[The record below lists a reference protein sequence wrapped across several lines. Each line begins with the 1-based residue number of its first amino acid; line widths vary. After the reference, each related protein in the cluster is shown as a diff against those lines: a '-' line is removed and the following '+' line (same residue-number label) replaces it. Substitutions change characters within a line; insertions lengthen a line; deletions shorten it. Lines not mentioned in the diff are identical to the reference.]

1 MFSCHGHTCHSN
13 YRLRDSIIRVPDFI
27 TRHKELNFSGC
38 VLTEHESLGSHL
50 EAEKF
55 FEKLKDTPEYEG
67 FKVGFGNEIY
77 LCPDYVTAENVGHNI
92 YPHFILIALDALGH
106 KALRELSTIAWTK
119 NSFYSM
125 MYRVPTYYSDLEE
138 ILDKYKGH
146 LIGSSACFVKDTP
159 IETKQGWKKIQEIN
173 ANDYVKN
180 MYGDWEKVNFP
191 TSRVYNDIGYEI
203 EVYGN
208 YEKISCTKDHQFLT
222 ITHNRKKVQWV
233 KAEDLTIKKGASK
246 DIFLYPCKNEYHES
260 EYINKTEFSGKLF
273 PLTVYSNRRYS
284 LPETIKITPE
294 LMRLFGFYLGDGHT
308 SLSQNFVIGFTVNEA
323 HFQYFYN
330 DFLKPVEEQLK
341 IKWYINKRENAHRV
355 DVSSASRELVELFY
369 YLFNNEKADFKKIP
383 SRLRISKELDY
394 ELIFGYMLADGYF
407 RIREG
412 NKKVKYST
420 GEFITASIS
429 KQLSTQIHNILYDLG
444 IPNSI
449 TLAKGYT
456 SLDGVNHKDAWY
468 ITGSNYTLGQL
479 KKEKNYSHN
488 DVIKIF
494 EDAINERRKYYIKI
508 NDTTYKKIYIKN
520 VNKIHINENVYC
532 LNNDSH
538 SFKCQDVVVHNC
550 LGGSI
555 PRKLLEHRSIENINV
570 IQAETLWK
578 QIKEWIEY
586 MVEIFGKGYFFLEM
600 QPNSHED
607 QIYVNKCLYKLSQET
622 NVPFIITFDEHY
634 LKKEDRDIHRAYL
647 KASDGDREVDEFY
660 ASTYIMTEE
669 EVHEY
674 MDDYLGSDVVQQ
686 GMDNTMLIYDK
697 MQYYSLK
704 KELQIPY
711 LPFDLSE
718 PDEDLFNK
726 YKDKIELL
734 DYFYHSEYPS
744 DRHMT
749 RELLKSLEKNT
760 HYQCQRGYDAIQECL
775 SSIKISSEAN
785 KVRWSAY
792 LMQVKDYVN
801 IAWESDS
808 IVAPSR
814 GSGGGFCLLYLLDI
828 IQLDPLRENTKMYP
842 WRFLNP
848 ERVSVLDIDTDVE
861 AAKRESIIRKI
872 KETYGYDRVSKVCTL
887 QTEKSRSAILTAAR
901 ALDIDNDTAS
911 YIASLVVF
919 DRGQPRDLHTMYY
932 GNEDYAPVFEFVREM
947 DARPE
952 LWEVSQKIEGLI
964 SGIGSHAGGV
974 IIDDKPLTESTA
986 LMRTNSGDIITQFNL
1001 HDCEDAG
1008 LIKIDLLATDALNFI
1023 HATLNLLLKDNEIE
1037 WQGSLKKTYDKYL
1050 GIYNID
1056 RAAPKMWDMIADH
1069 KVINL
1074 FQMEAQSGRQ
1084 ALALVKPHSVDDLA
1098 TINSVI
1104 RLMAQEKGA
1113 ETPLEKYAR
1122 FHDNIQLWYDEMT
1135 EYGLTDEEQN
1145 ILKDILGISCGICE
1159 AQEYLILLT
1168 MHPKIGGFS
1177 LKWSDQLRKAVA
1189 KKSPKDFDKLEKEFF
1204 QNMKDKN
1211 LSENLC
1217 KYVWYVLIYTQRG
1230 YGLRQ

>member
-1 MFSCHGHTCHSN
+1 MFSIHGHTCHSN
-13 YRLRDSIIRVPDFI
+13 YRLRDSIIRVPDLI
-27 TRHKELNFSGC
+27 TRHKELGYAGC
-38 VLTEHESLGSHL
+38 VYTEHESLGSHL

-55 FEKLKDTPEYEG
+55 FTTVKDTPEYKD
-67 FKVGFGNEIY
+67 FKVAYGNEIY
-77 LCPDYVTAENVGHNI
+77 LCPDYVNAENVGHNI

-125 MYRVPTYYSDLEE
+125 MYRVPTYYSDLEG

-191 TSRVYNDIGYEI
+191 TSRIYNDIGYEI

-323 HFQYFYN
+323 HFQYFYD

-407 RIREG
+407 RIRRG
-412 NKKVKYST
+412 NKKVKYPT

-456 SLDGVNHKDAWY
+456 SLDGVNHKNAWY

-555 PRKLLEHRSIENINV
+555 PRKLLEYRSIENIDV
-570 IQAETLWK
+570 IQAETLWG
-578 QIKEWIEY
+578 QIKDWIAY
-586 MVEIFGKGYFFLEM
+586 MVEIFGEEYFFLEM

-607 QIYVNKCLYKLSQET
+607 QIYVNKKLYQLSQET
-622 NVPFIITFDEHY
+622 KVPFVISFDEHY

-660 ASTYIMTEE
+660 ASTYIMSQE
-669 EVHEY
+669 EVHEF
-674 MDDYLGSDVVQQ
+674 MDKYLGADVVQQ

-697 MQYYSLK
+697 VQYYSLK
-704 KELQIPY
+704 NELRIPY

-718 PDEDLFNK
+718 PNEILFNK
-726 YKDKIELL
+726 YKD
-734 DYFYHSEYPS
+734 
-744 DRHMT
+744 R
-749 RELLKSLEKNT
+749 
-760 HYQCQRGYDAIQECL
+760 
-775 SSIKISSEAN
+775 
-785 KVRWSAY
+785 
-792 LMQVKDYVN
+792 
-801 IAWESDS
+801 
-808 IVAPSR
+808 
-814 GSGGGFCLLYLLDI
+814 
-828 IQLDPLRENTKMYP
+828 
-842 WRFLNP
+842 
-848 ERVSVLDIDTDVE
+848 
-861 AAKRESIIRKI
+861 
-872 KETYGYDRVSKVCTL
+872 
-887 QTEKSRSAILTAAR
+887 
-901 ALDIDNDTAS
+901 
-911 YIASLVVF
+911 
-919 DRGQPRDLHTMYY
+919 
-932 GNEDYAPVFEFVREM
+932 
-947 DARPE
+947 
-952 LWEVSQKIEGLI
+952 
-964 SGIGSHAGGV
+964 
-974 IIDDKPLTESTA
+974 
-986 LMRTNSGDIITQFNL
+986 
-1001 HDCEDAG
+1001 
-1008 LIKIDLLATDALNFI
+1008 
-1023 HATLNLLLKDNEIE
+1023 
-1037 WQGSLKKTYDKYL
+1037 
-1050 GIYNID
+1050 
-1056 RAAPKMWDMIADH
+1056 
-1069 KVINL
+1069 
-1074 FQMEAQSGRQ
+1074 
-1084 ALALVKPHSVDDLA
+1084 
-1098 TINSVI
+1098 
-1104 RLMAQEKGA
+1104 
-1113 ETPLEKYAR
+1113 
-1122 FHDNIQLWYDEMT
+1122 
-1135 EYGLTDEEQN
+1135 
-1145 ILKDILGISCGICE
+1145 
-1159 AQEYLILLT
+1159 
-1168 MHPKIGGFS
+1168 
-1177 LKWSDQLRKAVA
+1177 
-1189 KKSPKDFDKLEKEFF
+1189 
-1204 QNMKDKN
+1204 
-1211 LSENLC
+1211 
-1217 KYVWYVLIYTQRG
+1217 
-1230 YGLRQ
+1230 